1 MFKGVT
7 SRKKQQQCTEV
18 QNIEKT
24 NHEKKNQNK
33 NSSCKFFVFYFF
45 VTLSGSNAVSILVY

>member
-18 QNIEKT
+18 QNIEKQT
-24 NHEKKNQNK
+24 KKKNQNK

>member
-18 QNIEKT
+18 QNMEKQT
-24 NHEKKNQNK
+24 KKKKSKQE
-33 NSSCKFFVFYFF
+33 FFV
-45 VTLSGSNAVSILVY
+45 